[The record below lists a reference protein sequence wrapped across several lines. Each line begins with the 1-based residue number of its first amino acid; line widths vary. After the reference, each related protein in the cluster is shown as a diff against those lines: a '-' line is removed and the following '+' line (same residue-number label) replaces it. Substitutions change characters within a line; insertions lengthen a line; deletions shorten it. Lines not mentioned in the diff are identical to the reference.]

1 MLRHALAM
9 SWKVLRRRK
18 VFTAISLFGISLTL
32 LVLMVAAALA
42 DHAFGAHLPEVHLDR
57 TLGIFGM
64 GAIGERASR
73 TGFPGYAFLEAHA
86 RDLPGVERE
95 TFFRNL
101 GWVTTYHRGRKI
113 RSWLKRTDGDFWRVL
128 RFDFVEGRPLSAED
142 VAQARR
148 VVVINQ
154 STRAAFFGGGPALG
168 ERIEIE
174 GSPHQ
179 VVGVVRDVP
188 FLRLVPFA
196 DLWAP
201 LTTASTDAWRTQ
213 TSGDFQALL
222 LAESP
227 RRFPEI
233 RAELARRLAAAVP
246 EDPQFDRYFAGA
258 DTHFEFISRATFS
271 SQARENHAGRLRT
284 VLAVAA
290 LLFMLLPT
298 LNLVNLNLSRILERA
313 EEIGVRKAFGASAR
327 SLVGQFLIENLVLT
341 LLGGVIGLL
350 LAALALE
357 GLEGLGWIPY
367 ADFALNGRVFAWAL
381 VLAVV
386 FGVLSGVYPAW
397 RMARLDPVQA
407 LRRRTSR

>member
-1 MLRHALAM
+1 MLRHALEM

-42 DHAFGAHLPEVHLDR
+42 DHAFGAHPPEVHLDR
-57 TLGIFGM
+57 TLGIFGL
-64 GAIGERASR
+64 ASIGESAAR
-73 TGFPGYAFLEAHA
+73 TGFPGYAFLDAHA

-95 TFFRNL
+95 TFFRTI
-101 GWVTTYHRGRKI
+101 GWVTTFHRGRKI
-113 RSWLKRTDGDFWRVL
+113 RSWLKRTDGEFWRVL

-142 VAQARR
+142 VARARR

-174 GSPHQ
+174 GSPHE
-179 VVGVVRDVP
+179 VIGVVRDVP
-188 FLRLVPFA
+188 FLRFVPFA

-201 LTTASTDAWRTQ
+201 LTTAPTDAWRTQ
-213 TSGDFQALL
+213 TDGDFHALL

-233 RAELARRLAAAVP
+233 RAELARRVGAAVP
-246 EDPQFDRYFAGA
+246 DDPQFDRYYAGA
-258 DTHFEFISRATFS
+258 DTHFEFVSRPLFS
-271 SQARENHAGRLRT
+271 PQGRESHPGRLRLM
-284 VLAVAA
+284 LAVAA
-290 LLFMLLPT
+290 CLFMLLPT

-327 SLVGQFLIENLVLT
+327 ALVGQFLIENLVLT
-341 LLGGVIGLL
+341 LVGGAIGLL

-367 ADFALNGRVFAWAL
+367 AEFALNVRIFVWAL

-407 LRRRTSR
+407 LRRRLTR